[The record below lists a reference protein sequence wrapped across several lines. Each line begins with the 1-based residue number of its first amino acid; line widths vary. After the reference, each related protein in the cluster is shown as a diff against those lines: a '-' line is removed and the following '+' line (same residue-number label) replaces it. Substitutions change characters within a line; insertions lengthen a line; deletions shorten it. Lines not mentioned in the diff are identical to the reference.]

1 MTAVKICG
9 ITRREDALLAVDLGA
24 WAVGFV
30 FWPGSP
36 RYCDPRI
43 ARGIINALPESAVK
57 VGVFVDQ
64 PAGHIRLVAEESGI
78 TAIQLHGQESVLVA
92 QSLDRPVFKA
102 VAVSNGFTPESLD
115 EIPADITVLL
125 DAFDPATH
133 GGTGR
138 TIDWSIA
145 AAAAAR
151 RPVILAG
158 GLNAANIAEAIDRVR
173 PHAVDL
179 SSGVEAAPGIK
190 DPVKLHAFFNALH
203 HD

>member
-1 MTAVKICG
+1 MTDVKICG
-9 ITRREDALLAVDLGA
+9 ITRREDALLAVELGA

-36 RYCDPRI
+36 RYCDPRT
-43 ARGIINALPESAVK
+43 ARAIITALPPSVVTVE
-57 VGVFVDQ
+57 VFVDQ
-64 PAGHIRLVAEESGI
+64 PAGHVRMVAAESGI
-78 TAIQLHGQESVLVA
+78 TTIQLHGRESVLFA
-92 QSLDRPVFKA
+92 QSLGRPVFKA
-102 VAVSNGFTPESLD
+102 VAVSNGFTAASLD

-138 TIDWSIA
+138 TIDWSA
-145 AAAAAR
+145 AASAAAR

-158 GLNAANIAEAIDRVR
+158 GLNAGNIAEAVRHVR
-173 PHAVDL
+173 PRAVDL
-179 SSGVEAAPGIK
+179 SSGVESAPGVK
-190 DPVKLHAFFNALH
+190 DAAKLHAFFNALH

>member
-1 MTAVKICG
+1 MTDVKICG
-9 ITRREDALLAVDLGA
+9 ITRRQDALLAVELGA

-43 ARGIINALPESAVK
+43 ARAIINALPPTVVTA
-57 VGVFVDQ
+57 GVFVDQ
-64 PAGHIRLVAEESGI
+64 PAGHVRMVAEESGI
-78 TAIQLHGQESVLVA
+78 TTIQLHGRESVLFA
-92 QSLDRPVFKA
+92 QSLGRPVFRA
-102 VAVSNGFTPESLD
+102 VAVTNGFTAESLD
-115 EIPADITVLL
+115 EIPSDITVLL

-138 TIDWSIA
+138 TIDWSA
-145 AAAAAR
+145 AASAASR

-158 GLNAANIAEAIDRVR
+158 GLNAGNIAEAVRHVR
-173 PHAVDL
+173 PRAVDL
-179 SSGVEAAPGIK
+179 SSGVESAPGVK
-190 DPVKLHAFFNALH
+190 DAAQLHAFFHALH